1 MTPTLAVIG
10 AINVD
15 LVVAGSRLPAPGET
29 VSGGRFA
36 THHGGKGGNQAAAA
50 ARALGIVPGGSG
62 GIGIVVMIGAVGDD
76 DLGADALGALDRGG
90 VTASVAVQE
99 GIRTGVALIV
109 VDDHGENQIAVAPGA
124 NARVSAAQV
133 ERALDRLTPDVVLAS
148 LEVPEQAV
156 LAAGAWCRSTS
167 VPLVLNPAP
176 EQHWLREV
184 VPLAAYV
191 TPNEVELEALG
202 DVPSSVTVL
211 ETRGAGGVRIHGRVG
226 GTQGVSG
233 DPDVEVPAP
242 RVDVV
247 DTTGAGDCFNGV
259 LAAALLEGFELE
271 HAVRRAVVA
280 ASVSVTRAGAREG
293 MPSRAEIDAATDAS
307 RPD

>member
-1 MTPTLAVIG
+1 VTPTLAVIG
-10 AINVD
+10 AINAD

-29 VSGGRFA
+29 VPGGRFA

-76 DLGADALGALDRGG
+76 DLGADALDALDREG

-109 VDDHGENQIAVAPGA
+109 VDEHGENQIAVAPGA

-133 ERALDRLTPDVVLAS
+133 EGALDRLTPDVVLAS

-191 TPNEVELEALG
+191 TPNELELEALG
-202 DVPSSVTVL
+202 DVPASVTVL
-211 ETRGAGGVRIHGRVG
+211 ETRGAGGVRIHDGVG
-226 GTQGVSG
+226 G

-242 RVDVV
+242 RVDVI
-247 DTTGAGDCFNGV
+247 DTTGGGDCFNGV
-259 LAAALLEGFELE
+259 LAAGLLEGFELK

-293 MPSRAEIDAATDAS
+293 MPTRAEIDAAMDDL
-307 RPD
+307 RLD